1 MNDNNSMQSRY
12 EDEYLKIERYASENG
27 LIFKLIDDKL
37 YVLTDI
43 AYWKIVYLKEWN
55 GFVLYH
61 GNSIPTDL
69 NILRYEDAD
78 YHFQKDAKQSDTIMK
93 YMIYIKRHDDF
104 RADLIENVENMPRK
118 TKKQKKKY
126 DKMKK
131 KEKAYNTARVLQ
143 LVNAVGMA
151 REMNI
156 AVSA

>member
-1 MNDNNSMQSRY
+1 MNDNNTMQSRY
-12 EDEYLKIERYASENG
+12 EDEYLKIERYATENG

-43 AYWKIVYLKEWN
+43 AYWKIVYLKDWN

-61 GNSIPTDL
+61 GNTIPTDL

-78 YHFQKDAKQSDTIMK
+78 YHFQKDAKQSDTIIK
-93 YMIYIKRHDDF
+93 YMVYIKRHDDF
-104 RADLIENVENMPRK
+104 RAELIENVENMPRR
-118 TKKQKKKY
+118 TKKQKNRY
-126 DKMKK
+126 EKMKR

-151 REMNI
+151 TEMNI

>member
-1 MNDNNSMQSRY
+1 MNDNNSMQSRF
-12 EDEYLKIERYASENG
+12 EEEYLKIERYASENG
-27 LIFKLIDDKL
+27 MIFKLIDDKL

-78 YHFQKDAKQSDTIMK
+78 YHFQKDAKQSETIMK
-93 YMIYIKRHDDF
+93 YMVYIKRHDDF
-104 RADLIENVENMPRK
+104 RADLIANVENMPRR
-118 TKKQKKKY
+118 TKKQKTKY
-126 DKMKK
+126 EKMKK